1 MEHACTYAVD
11 ARRRDTGRDG
21 DACLHRGGA
30 LELRPPDV
38 LELAHAILSLIV
50 PRLHARTHARTLPF
64 SSGLPSWLSDHFV
77 PLHPSFS
84 AFPFLPFIRFSSL
97 LFVFASYRTRFEPF
111 APVAEGVKISRP
123 RSRHGLRDLLTPRHA
138 RAWRIRGDC
147 RGGTVATVVEIRSDS
162 FHRIRRF
169 CTRSTFREPWKLS
182 HFLIVITNTS
192 RRYSG
197 GMLQRV
203 KRARL
208 FHSIRVERRSGFFSF
223 L

>member
-1 MEHACTYAVD
+1 MPPQRWCTRA
-11 ARRRDTGRDG
+11 APSRRSRTRTRD
-21 DACLHRGGA
+21 
-30 LELRPPDV
+30 P
-38 LELAHAILSLIV
+38 LINCTEA
-50 PRLHARTHARTLPF
+50 ARTHARTHASLFERPSILAFRPF
-64 SSGLPSWLSDHFV
+64 RTVTPFLLCFSLPSFHSILV
-77 PLHPSFS
+77 APLR
-84 AFPFLPFIRFSSL
+84 IRFVSDEI
-97 LFVFASYRTRFEPF
+97 RTF
-111 APVAEGVKISRP
+111 
-123 RSRHGLRDLLTPRHA
+123 SRHGLRDLLTPRHA

>member
-1 MEHACTYAVD
+1 MPPQRWCTRA
-11 ARRRDTGRDG
+11 APSRRSRTRTRD
-21 DACLHRGGA
+21 
-30 LELRPPDV
+30 P
-38 LELAHAILSLIV
+38 LINCTEA
-50 PRLHARTHARTLPF
+50 ARTHARTHASLFERPSILAFRPF
-64 SSGLPSWLSDHFV
+64 RTVTPFLLCFSLPSFHSILV
-77 PLHPSFS
+77 APLR
-84 AFPFLPFIRFSSL
+84 IRFVSDEI
-97 LFVFASYRTRFEPF
+97 RPRFEPF

-138 RAWRIRGDC
+138 RPWRIRGDC

-192 RRYSG
+192 RRHSG